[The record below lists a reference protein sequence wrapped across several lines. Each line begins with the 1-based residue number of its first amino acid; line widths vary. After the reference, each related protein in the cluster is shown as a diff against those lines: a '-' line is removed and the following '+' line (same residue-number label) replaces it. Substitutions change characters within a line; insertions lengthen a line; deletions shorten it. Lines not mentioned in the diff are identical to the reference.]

1 MTKPPPQSTYSRCD
15 CGFYTI
21 AEDSHCPNCGSDH
34 RKLAIVKDN
43 IGGLCL
49 FLSTP
54 VLLFCLIAIL
64 GGKDD
69 TGSSLAI
76 QMHLPLAAVYLTLF
90 SALCV
95 MITGGYLTRK
105 RTHPVNLRKREALL
119 ESRLERLTFKQ
130 KELSVTLSQLT
141 QNTKSNT
148 DDKKAIGSLNLAA
161 EAIEKQ
167 SARYRNQLHEIGFT
181 RWINYLEPLVTDWGY
196 LTEADCDSRI
206 WRVSNSMEKGQQML
220 KEWERDV
227 ALSGEGGK
235 NVERLQKAL
244 ETCSLLRSELVAK
257 KAGFIIQDVAPLME
271 PSNTSITNPAHDY
284 KSTLFEARV
293 EAIQEIWSSYESL
306 NEDIQ
311 TLQSR

>member
-1 MTKPPPQSTYSRCD
+1 M
-15 CGFYTI
+15 
-21 AEDSHCPNCGSDH
+21 
-34 RKLAIVKDN
+34 
-43 IGGLCL
+43 
-49 FLSTP
+49 
-54 VLLFCLIAIL
+54 LLFCLIAIL

-196 LTEADCDSRI
+196 LTEADCDLRI